1 MSSFHHYKLAHR
13 KIDSP
18 TCRDRRLMIFMI
30 TIAFFLLSWAV
41 GLLLSFCVLSI
52 GLLPAENKAS
62 AVSVWTIEN
71 AINGL
76 VIVGSLGLVYSIFID
91 GAVVMFLINPNMV
104 LNMNSLYLYVLGTV
118 LILMGLVRIVE
129 AIQSCISSFAFTDI
143 NDSEQIVV
151 DVRDL
156 DIL

>member
-1 MSSFHHYKLAHR
+1 MSSFHHLKLAHR

-18 TCRDRRLMIFMI
+18 TCRGRRLMIFMFI
-30 TIAFFLLSWAV
+30 IAFFLLLWAV
-41 GLLLSFCVLSI
+41 GLLLSYCVLSV
-52 GLLPAENKAS
+52 GNKAS
-62 AVSVWTIEN
+62 AVSFWTIEN
-71 AINGL
+71 ATNGL
-76 VIVGSLGLVYSIFID
+76 VVVGLLGLVYSIFID